1 MFHNLLRLRV
11 FIIIRPLQLQLAPVI
26 PQGRVI
32 QQQEEL
38 QQLQYP
44 MAQCES

>member
-11 FIIIRPLQLQLAPVI
+11 FIIRPLQLQLAPVV
-26 PQGRVI
+26 PQGRVM
-32 QQQEEL
+32 
-38 QQLQYP
+38 QQLLYP